1 MIIAKATTN
10 LNDIRY
16 SRFAQSYRLISK
28 KDKGKSENKSFSI
41 CRQNK
46 IRNEKKGARKGHEH
60 TFASAMRY
68 TARVPEVE

>member
-1 MIIAKATTN
+1 MIIAQATTN
-10 LNDIRY
+10 LNNIRY

-46 IRNEKKGARKGHEH
+46 IRNEKKRCKE
-60 TFASAMRY
+60 R
-68 TARVPEVE
+68 P